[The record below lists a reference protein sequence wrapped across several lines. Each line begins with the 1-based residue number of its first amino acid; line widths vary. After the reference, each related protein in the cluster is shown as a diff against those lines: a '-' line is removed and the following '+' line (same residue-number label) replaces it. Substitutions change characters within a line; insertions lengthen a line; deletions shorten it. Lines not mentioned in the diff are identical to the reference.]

1 VKNYKFLL
9 LPLLFLSFACEP
21 EEEEPMAPNEKLEI
35 TAVEIPEEG
44 GVKLKAKYTGDAL
57 IENSENGFLISTTE
71 EPSQSGSIDL
81 QGTIAGNEIYFATT
95 GNLIYNSQYYVR
107 AYIKHSETKILYSDI
122 KSFVSLGSK
131 LPEVSNI
138 EKGLLQD
145 TVKISGKYFT
155 ENSHYISVHF
165 DGHRSSVIK
174 SNDSIIKCLVPANIQ
189 RYDPVVKVDVYGKT
203 ATYNDFALF
212 TPTITSLSEKTAALG
227 DTLTIHGNYFDFE
240 NSRNKV
246 MVGEKET
253 MILSSSFG
261 AITFLL
267 PTSLAGSTNTVK
279 LLSQLQETTFSG
291 TVKIKKPVIHSIPGN
306 VRAYETI
313 EIIGEGFSPEKEE
326 NKVFFGENLAKVF
339 EASGTKL
346 TVRVPIGPYEN
357 RSPKLRIELMDYS
370 VAFEGEVKLKDV
382 WLFKN
387 RLTANINT
395 RGSQYFVHNN
405 LGYTFER
412 EDENSRFKV
421 HVLDPKTESWSNFYV
436 TYPRTEIQQED
447 MAIAYNKQSGRIFF
461 YFSAEEKNFYEFSL
475 QTKSFSLKKDY
486 PGVARGASAM
496 FSIHNNIYL
505 GFGRFMYATGYEDVA
520 PLSHFW
526 SYNPDMDKWE
536 QMADFPLH
544 GSRSDVSAFII
555 GDKAYV
561 GNGASH
567 TGNNDFWRY
576 SPTSNTWDRMADF
589 PGARTYTSFFELDGK
604 AYVYF
609 GSVLTGNPDETAFRY
624 NVAANDWMILD
635 PVNNLYYTYFIYPDA
650 SIAIRFDD
658 AVYLGILSWPNYEF
672 FKADLSKLKL

>member
-1 VKNYKFLL
+1 ML
-9 LPLLFLSFACEP
+9 LSFACEP
-21 EEEEPMAPNEKLEI
+21 EGEVSNTPNEKLEI
-35 TAVEIPEEG
+35 TAVEVPEEG
-44 GVKLKAKYTGDAL
+44 GVKLKAKYTGGAS
-57 IENSENGFLISTTE
+57 IGTSESGFLISTTE
-71 EPSQSGSIDL
+71 APNPSGSIDL

-95 GNLIYNSQYYVR
+95 GNLIYNTQYYVR
-107 AYIKHSETKILYSDI
+107 AYIKHSETRILYSDI

-131 LPEVSNI
+131 LLEISII

-145 TVKISGKYFT
+145 TVRISGKYFT

-165 DGHRSSVIK
+165 DGHRASVIR
-174 SNDSIIKCLVPANIQ
+174 SNDSIINCLVPANIQ

-212 TPTITSLSEKTAALG
+212 TPTITSLSENTAGLG
-227 DTLTIHGNYFDFE
+227 DTLTIHGDYFDFE

-246 MVGEKET
+246 LVGEKET
-253 MILSSSFG
+253 IILSSSRQ
-261 AITFLL
+261 AITFVL
-267 PTSLAGSTNTVK
+267 PTSLAVSTNAVK

-291 TVKIKKPVIHSIPGN
+291 TVKIQKPVINSIPGN
-306 VRAYETI
+306 IRAYETI
-313 EIIGEGFSPEKEE
+313 EIAGEDFSKEKAE
-326 NKVFFGENLAKVF
+326 NEVFFGENLAEVL
-339 EASGTKL
+339 EASSTKL
-346 TVRVPIGPYEN
+346 IVRVPIGPYEN
-357 RSPKLRIELMDYS
+357 RSPKLRIELMDYI

-387 RLTANINT
+387 KLTANINS

-421 HVLDPKTESWSNFYV
+421 HVLDPDKESWSNFYV
-436 TYPRTEIQQED
+436 TYPRTAIQQED
-447 MAIAYNKQSGRIFF
+447 MAIVYNKQSGRIFF

-486 PGVARGASAM
+486 PGVARGASAV

-505 GFGRFMYATGYEDVA
+505 GFGRFMHATGYEDVA

-526 SYNPDMDKWE
+526 SYNPDTDEWK
-536 QMADFPLH
+536 QMADFPLQ
-544 GSRSDVSAFII
+544 GSRSDVSSFII

-576 SPTSNTWDRMADF
+576 YPASNTWDRMADF

-609 GSVLTGNPDETAFRY
+609 GTVLTGNPDETAFRY
-624 NVAANDWMILD
+624 DPTANEWIILD
-635 PVNNLYYTYFIYPDA
+635 PVNDLYYTYFIYPDA
-650 SIAIRFDD
+650 SIALRFKD
-658 AVYLGILSWPNYEF
+658 AVYLGILSWPHYEF
-672 FKADLSKLKL
+672 FKADLSKLKM